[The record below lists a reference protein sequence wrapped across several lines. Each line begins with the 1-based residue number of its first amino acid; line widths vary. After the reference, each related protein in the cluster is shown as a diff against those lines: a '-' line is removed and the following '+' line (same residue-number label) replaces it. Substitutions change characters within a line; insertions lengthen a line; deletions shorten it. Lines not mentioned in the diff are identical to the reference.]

1 MEGAPAPLI
10 IAFDFVKYDEILK
23 RGSVVKGS
31 GTKKSKTYEANKNN

>member
-1 MEGAPAPLI
+1 MLKDYMKFRV
-10 IAFDFVKYDEILK
+10 FDCVKYDEILK